1 MINCREA
8 VERLWSYLDRNLG
21 RVEERELEAHLGLC
35 RHCCGELEFARQVRG
50 LLAKPGVAVEIP
62 PEARVKLDAFLK
74 RLGESHE

>member
-21 RVEERELEAHLGLC
+21 RGDERELEAHLDLC

-50 LLAKPGVAVEIP
+50 LLAKSGTAVEIP
-62 PEARVKLDAFLK
+62 PETQAKLDAFLK
-74 RLGESHE
+74 AVG